1 MQREA
6 YVFIMLHVI
15 CFMFHEISMT
25 IVQPNQT
32 KLTAMN
38 IMLVVMIA
46 TLAATAIFGMFLYNQ
61 LVNFRHD
68 ISTAKDAVS
77 KAEVQN
83 AEFKNEIYEM
93 TNIGNPIAFAEAHAM
108 VLDRNPRYL
117 HSAAELA
124 AE

>member
-1 MQREA
+1 
-6 YVFIMLHVI
+6 
-15 CFMFHEISMT
+15 
-25 IVQPNQT
+25 
-32 KLTAMN
+32 MN

-46 TLAATAIFGMFLYNQ
+46 ILAATAIFGMFLYNQ

-93 TNIGNPIAFAEAHAM
+93 TNIGNPVAFAETHAM
-108 VLDRNPRYL
+108 ILDTNPRYL

-124 AE
+124 VE

>member
-1 MQREA
+1 
-6 YVFIMLHVI
+6 
-15 CFMFHEISMT
+15 MT

-38 IMLVVMIA
+38 ILMFVMIA
-46 TLAATAIFGMFLYNQ
+46 TLVMTAILGMFLYNQ

-68 ISTAKDAVS
+68 ISTAKNAVS

-93 TNIGNPIAFAEAHAM
+93 TNIGNPVAFAEAHTM
-108 VLDRNPRYL
+108 VLDTNPRYL
-117 HSAAELA
+117 HSVAELA